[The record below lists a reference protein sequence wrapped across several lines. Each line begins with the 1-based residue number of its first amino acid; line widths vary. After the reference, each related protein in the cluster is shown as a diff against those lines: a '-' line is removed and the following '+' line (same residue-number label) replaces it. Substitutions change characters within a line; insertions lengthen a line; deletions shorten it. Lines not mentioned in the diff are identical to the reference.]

1 MCVCGWVGVGVWVG
15 VGGWV
20 CGWGCVG
27 GGGVGV
33 WVGVGVGVDG
43 LGSWSYIT
51 HNSVFLCRNLGVG
64 LSSIG
69 ARAGGIIAP
78 LVILLVGVHLKSRM

>member
-1 MCVCGWVGVGVWVG
+1 MWIGMCWYVGVG
-15 VGGWV
+15 
-20 CGWGCVG
+20 
-27 GGGVGV
+27 
-33 WVGVGVGVDG
+33 G

-64 LSSIG
+64 LSSVG

-78 LVILLVGVHLKSRM
+78 LVVLLVSVHLKSRV

>member
-1 MCVCGWVGVGVWVG
+1 MGVCVWVCVGVGR
-15 VGGWV
+15 
-20 CGWGCVG
+20 
-27 GGGVGV
+27 
-33 WVGVGVGVDG
+33 

-78 LVILLVGVHLKSRM
+78 LVVLLVSVHLKSRV